1 MTLRDRYKKLKK
13 KYPNSVVLIK
23 SGSFYNTY
31 EDDAIL
37 IHELLGYRL
46 VNKRVGFPI
55 YNLYKIN
62 VNNGGE
68 NVNQKRLLRSIR
80 SK

>member
-1 MTLRDRYKKLKK
+1 MTLSDRYKKLKK

-62 VNNGGE
+62 VLQNYVLVDNYALIE
-68 NVNQKRLLRSIR
+68 VCS
-80 SK
+80 

>member
-13 KYPNSVVLIK
+13 KYPNGVVLIK

-62 VNNGGE
+62 VLQNYVLVDNYALIE
-68 NVNQKRLLRSIR
+68 VCS
-80 SK
+80 

>member
-1 MTLRDRYKKLKK
+1 MTFRDRYKKLKK

-62 VNNGGE
+62 VLQNYVLVDNYALIE
-68 NVNQKRLLRSIR
+68 VCS
-80 SK
+80 

>member
-1 MTLRDRYKKLKK
+1 MTFRDRYKKLKK

-62 VNNGGE
+62 VLQNYVLVDNYTLIE
-68 NVNQKRLLRSIR
+68 VVR
-80 SK
+80 

>member
-46 VNKRVGFPI
+46 VNKRVGFPN

-62 VNNGGE
+62 VIQNYVLVDNYTLIE
-68 NVNQKRLLRSIR
+68 VVR
-80 SK
+80 

>member
-55 YNLYKIN
+55 YNLFKIN
-62 VNNGGE
+62 VLQNYVLVDNYALIE
-68 NVNQKRLLRSIR
+68 VCS
-80 SK
+80 